1 MRTTENSELLGG
13 PKTNLKSKNKAW
25 VLYAVM
31 QTWIILFALSL
42 YAVGCSALDELLHF
56 SFLLF
61 RCLLLYFVL
70 LLLPILKNRT
80 NFLAHQISIFFAVH
94 FMLFFA
100 LSVTF
105 QFAFTCCCSF
115 RFCFLSWFTCAVIC
129 YACIF
134 CCRNCS

>member
-80 NFLAHQISIFFAVH
+80 NFLAHQISIFF
-94 FMLFFA
+94 
-100 LSVTF
+100 
-105 QFAFTCCCSF
+105 CCSF
-115 RFCFLSWFTCAVIC
+115 HV
-129 YACIF
+129 IF
-134 CCRNCS
+134 CLVCHVSICVHVLLQLSFLFLKLVHMCCNLLCLYILLP